1 MNRIGAKGTALIT
14 GASTG
19 IGAVYA
25 DRLAKRGHDLILVA
39 RNKERLASL
48 ARRLSN
54 CTGRK
59 VETLEADLTS
69 PADLQRVEDILRTN
83 ASISM
88 LVNNAGVGAAGTL
101 VASDVD
107 KMDDMIRLNVTAL
120 TRLTYAAAPGFVARG
135 NGTIINISSTVAIAP
150 EMLNGVYGGTKAFVI
165 VGETSLGGRIAQAFF
180 WCAVVAIPLGILMAS
195 FRWLFELINPV
206 AAPMR
211 AMPLTAFLPAFIAL
225 FGMDETMKVAFLW
238 FGMFFYLLAVVVEE
252 VNRVDNSLLET
263 AYTLG
268 AKQRNALWLLFRAS
282 FPAIFSSFRILY
294 DIGWTYVILAE
305 MVNSRKG
312 VGYMVEA
319 ARKVLDFERV
329 YAGII
334 AIGIAAFLFRFLLTF
349 LEGRLFPWRKGSST
363 FSGSGAAVP
372 SATAHL
378 KAAKHGA

>member
-1 MNRIGAKGTALIT
+1 MSDWLSIRKDVTPRVRWTLGFVSWGF
-14 GASTG
+14 
-19 IGAVYA
+19 
-25 DRLAKRGHDLILVA
+25 LILLWIGLTHW
-39 RNKERLASL
+39 EILPPFSL
-48 ARRLSN
+48 PKPLGVIRAFGKLW
-54 CTGRK
+54 T
-59 VETLEADLTS
+59 EYDL
-69 PADLQRVEDILRTN
+69 L
-83 ASISM
+83 
-88 LVNNAGVGAAGTL
+88 G
-101 VASDVD
+101 
-107 KMDDMIRLNVTAL
+107 NV
-120 TRLTYAAAPGFVARG
+120 FK
-135 NGTIINISSTVAIAP
+135 SWW
-150 EMLNGVYGGTKAFVI
+150 
-165 VGETSLGGRIAQAFF
+165 RIAQAFF

-195 FRWLFELINPV
+195 FRWLFDLVNPV

-252 VNRVDNSLLET
+252 ANRVDNALLET

-268 AKQRNALWLLFRAS
+268 AKRRHALWLIFRAC
-282 FPAIFSSFRILY
+282 FPSIFASFRILY

-305 MVNSRKG
+305 MVNARKG

-349 LEGRLFPWRKGSST
+349 LEMRIFPWRKASANL
-363 FSGSGAAVP
+363 SGSGAAVP

-378 KAAKHGA
+378 KAAKHGT

>member
-1 MNRIGAKGTALIT
+1 MSDLFTIRKEVSPRVRWT
-14 GASTG
+14 
-19 IGAVYA
+19 
-25 DRLAKRGHDLILVA
+25 LAFGSWAFLVGLWIVLTQWEILPPFSLPKPLGVIRAFGKLWTEYDLL
-39 RNKERLASL
+39 
-48 ARRLSN
+48 
-54 CTGRK
+54 G
-59 VETLEADLTS
+59 
-69 PADLQRVEDILRTN
+69 
-83 ASISM
+83 
-88 LVNNAGVGAAGTL
+88 
-101 VASDVD
+101 
-107 KMDDMIRLNVTAL
+107 NV
-120 TRLTYAAAPGFVARG
+120 FQ
-135 NGTIINISSTVAIAP
+135 SWW
-150 EMLNGVYGGTKAFVI
+150 
-165 VGETSLGGRIAQAFF
+165 RIAQAFF

-252 VNRVDNSLLET
+252 ANRVDNALLET

-268 AKQRNALWLLFRAS
+268 AKQRHALWLVFRAS
-282 FPAIFSSFRILY
+282 FPAIFASFRILY

-305 MVNSRKG
+305 MVNARKG

-349 LEGRLFPWRKGSST
+349 LESRLFPWRKPSAALADT
-363 FSGSGAAVP
+363 GAAVP

>member
-1 MNRIGAKGTALIT
+1 MPTLMNDWLSIRQDVSPRVRWTLAFISWGFLISLWIVLT
-14 GASTG
+14 HWEILPPFSLPKPLGVIRAFGKLWTE
-19 IGAVYA
+19 Y
-25 DRLAKRGHDLILVA
+25 DLL
-39 RNKERLASL
+39 
-48 ARRLSN
+48 
-54 CTGRK
+54 G
-59 VETLEADLTS
+59 
-69 PADLQRVEDILRTN
+69 
-83 ASISM
+83 
-88 LVNNAGVGAAGTL
+88 
-101 VASDVD
+101 
-107 KMDDMIRLNVTAL
+107 NV
-120 TRLTYAAAPGFVARG
+120 FQ
-135 NGTIINISSTVAIAP
+135 SWW
-150 EMLNGVYGGTKAFVI
+150 
-165 VGETSLGGRIAQAFF
+165 RIAQAFF
-180 WCAVVAIPLGILMAS
+180 WCAVIAIPLGILMAS
-195 FRWLFELINPV
+195 FRWLFELVNPI

-252 VNRVDNSLLET
+252 ANRVDNALLET

-268 AKQRNALWLLFRAS
+268 AKRRHALWLIFRAS
-282 FPAIFSSFRILY
+282 FPSIFSSFRILY

-305 MVNSRKG
+305 MVNARKG

-349 LEGRLFPWRKGSST
+349 LEGRLFPWCKTGSAL
-363 FSGSGAAVP
+363 SGSGVAIP